1 MSTTT
6 KTTDNLFIYPDEV
19 ENFGFNWGRLALT
32 IGPKVNAAKNF
43 SAGVVF
49 VPPGKGHERHNH
61 PGAEEII
68 YILEGS
74 GEQMVEDEND
84 VPDTRTVTAGC
95 SIFIPESRFHS
106 TMNTGDNEMKIFVVY
121 SPTGP
126 EEALREL
133 PDFKLIPAASK

>member
-1 MSTTT
+1 MTGA
-6 KTTDNLFIYPDEV
+6 DRLFVYPDEV
-19 ENFGFNWGRLALT
+19 DNFGFDWGRLALT
-32 IGPKVNAAKNF
+32 VGPKVNGAKNF

-68 YILEGS
+68 FILEGT
-74 GEQMVEDEND
+74 GEQMVEDEQGNP
-84 VPDTRTVTAGC
+84 VTSKVTAGC

-106 TMNTGDNEMKIFVVY
+106 TLNTGEKEMKIFVVY
-121 SPTGP
+121 SPVGP

-133 PDFKLIPAASK
+133 PDFRIIPSSEL

>member
-1 MSTTT
+1 MTG
-6 KTTDNLFIYPDEV
+6 TDKYFNYPDDV
-19 ENFGFNWGRLALT
+19 DNFGFDWGQLAIT
-32 IGPKVNAAKNF
+32 IGPKVNGAKNF

-49 VPPGKGHERHNH
+49 VPPGQGHERHNH

-68 YILEGS
+68 FILEGS
-74 GEQMVEDEND
+74 GEQMVEDENGT
-84 VPDTRTVTAGC
+84 PTTQTVKAGC

-106 TMNTGDNEMKIFVVY
+106 TMNTGDTDMKIFVVY

-133 PDFKLIPAASK
+133 PDFKLIPATNK